1 MAEADHAKAE
11 RPIEAVVAAHETLV
25 ARERDFARA
34 CKTYNCDIAE
44 YVMAVADLSLPD
56 EQFAVMLIGTPTPW
70 RQSPP
75 AVQPAGLVAPAAAPS
90 GLVAPPTAPVVA
102 APPAGFAP
110 IVPAP
115 VPPVA
120 AP

>member
-1 MAEADHAKAE
+1 
-11 RPIEAVVAAHETLV
+11 
-25 ARERDFARA
+25 

-75 AVQPAGLVAPAAAPS
+75 AVQPAGLS
-90 GLVAPPTAPVVA
+90 APPGGMAQAPTLQPGS
-102 APPAGFAP
+102 PPAGFVP

-115 VPPVA
+115 VAPVA